1 MAQAPNNKHMDIN
14 RIVEYNIVIVKES
27 NTEYYR
33 NPMTTCYKADSTNVN
48 LIVMMTFDHLCVIS
62 NFLATF
68 TPKLT
73 LTNGDVCSM
82 STYSCCLMRDQII
95 LT

>member
-1 MAQAPNNKHMDIN
+1 MLSVAQAPNNKHMDIN
-14 RIVEYNIVIVKES
+14 RIVEYNIEIVKES

-68 TPKLT
+68 TP
-73 LTNGDVCSM
+73 
-82 STYSCCLMRDQII
+82 
-95 LT
+95 